1 MFRTLTRRDIIRCK
15 KTKVPFMFWMVNDD
29 QRVTF
34 ESKVSASLITSTTG
48 VGGDDRYRS
57 QAESSANPS
66 GPENKKMIHRT
77 QLSSVT
83 SGFSCNTPAEQGV
96 LQQQLNLGPWSFDCA

>member
-1 MFRTLTRRDIIRCK
+1 MA
-15 KTKVPFMFWMVNDD
+15 NDD
-29 QRVTF
+29 QHVTF
-34 ESKVSASLITSTTG
+34 ESKVSASLITATTD
-48 VGGDDRYRS
+48 VGGDERDRA

-66 GPENKKMIHRT
+66 GSENRRMSHRT

-83 SGFSCNTPAEQGV
+83 SGFSCNTPAEQEV

>member
-1 MFRTLTRRDIIRCK
+1 MA
-15 KTKVPFMFWMVNDD
+15 NDD
-29 QRVTF
+29 QHVTF
-34 ESKVSASLITSTTG
+34 ESKVSANLITTTTD
-48 VGGDDRYRS
+48 VGGDNRDRA
-57 QAESSANPS
+57 QAESSAKAS
-66 GPENKKMIHRT
+66 SPENRRMSHRT

>member
-1 MFRTLTRRDIIRCK
+1 
-15 KTKVPFMFWMVNDD
+15 MVNDD

-34 ESKVSASLITSTTG
+34 ESKVSASLITTTPD
-48 VGGDDRYRS
+48 VGGDDRDRA
-57 QAESSANPS
+57 QADSSANPS
-66 GPENKKMIHRT
+66 GPENREMSHRT

>member
-1 MFRTLTRRDIIRCK
+1 
-15 KTKVPFMFWMVNDD
+15 MFWIAIDD
-29 QRVTF
+29 QHVTF
-34 ESKVSASLITSTTG
+34 ESKVFASLITATTN
-48 VGGDDRYRS
+48 VGGDDRDRA

-66 GPENKKMIHRT
+66 GPENRRMSHRT

-83 SGFSCNTPAEQGV
+83 SGFSCDTPAEQGV